1 MLETKRARW
10 LIFLCPSASWIS
22 QESRGE
28 IVTVAQSERVQLP
41 SSILDDD
48 DTCFFFA
55 FSIASSFYG
64 TQHAVRV
71 INRDTGSTSWLSCVC
86 LSVFVMRRV
95 HFRIKWQ
102 NGSFHL
108 CRLMFIRNY
117 CTSSDVC
124 LFCVFVYLHGG
135 RIAQCTTMACEFYST
150 FCFYI
155 LEIVIIIM
163 RCDTKIRIQLTN
175 KWFFSYIQQL
185 GRSSFGR
192 MDR

>member
-1 MLETKRARW
+1 M
-10 LIFLCPSASWIS
+10 INIS
-22 QESRGE
+22 VSFRQLN
-28 IVTVAQSERVQLP
+28 QSRVQGRDCYRCTEWACT
-41 SSILDDD
+41 ITFLD
-48 DTCFFFA
+48 TGWWWYMLFFFA